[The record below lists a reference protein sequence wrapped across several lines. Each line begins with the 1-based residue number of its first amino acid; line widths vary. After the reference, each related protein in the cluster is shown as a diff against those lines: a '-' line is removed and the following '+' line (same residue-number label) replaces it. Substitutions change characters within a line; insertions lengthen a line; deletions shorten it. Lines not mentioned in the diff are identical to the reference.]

1 MAVDMVPQ
9 AAPEREFRGPGC
21 TDFCRVIAAIVPGVF
36 GRTELLLHDARS
48 HEAFGRAQVVMPGG
62 LTTHDIATGPLLIR
76 PLTADAYV
84 DGEPLKLTPTELK
97 ILAVLARNIGG
108 LVSREAILHEVW
120 GAACWDEYHVLRV
133 NIARIRAK
141 LGAAAP
147 LLETRIQRG
156 YVLRIAAYTGPTP

>member
-1 MAVDMVPQ
+1 MAVDIVSQ
-9 AAPEREFRGPGC
+9 IAPEREFRGPGC

-36 GRTELLLHDARS
+36 GRTELLLHDARA
-48 HEAFGRAQVVMPGG
+48 HEAFGRAQVLMPGG

-84 DGEPLKLTPTELK
+84 AGEPLKLTPIEWK
-97 ILAVLARNIGG
+97 IVAVLARNIGG
-108 LVSREAILHEVW
+108 LVSREAILNEGW
-120 GAACWDEYHVLRV
+120 GGAYWDEYHLLRV
-133 NIARIRAK
+133 NVARIRAK

-147 LLETRIQRG
+147 LLETRFQRG

>member
-1 MAVDMVPQ
+1 MAVDIVSQ
-9 AAPEREFRGPGC
+9 IAPEREFRGPGC

-48 HEAFGRAQVVMPGG
+48 HEAFGRAQVLMPGG

-76 PLTADAYV
+76 PLTVEAYV
-84 DGEPLKLTPTELK
+84 NGEPLKLTPNEWK
-97 ILAVLARNIGG
+97 IVCVLARNIGG
-108 LVSREAILHEVW
+108 LTHREVILREVW
-120 GAACWDEYHVLRV
+120 GEAYWAEYHTLRV

-147 LLETRIQRG
+147 LLETRMCHG
-156 YVLRIAAYTGPTP
+156 YLLRIAPYTGPTP

>member
-1 MAVDMVPQ
+1 MAVDIVSQ
-9 AAPEREFRGPGC
+9 IAPEREFRGPGC

-48 HEAFGRAQVVMPGG
+48 HEAFGRAQVLMPGG

-84 DGEPLKLTPTELK
+84 DGEPLKLTPNEWK
-97 ILAVLARNIGG
+97 IVCVLARNIGG
-108 LVSREAILHEVW
+108 LVSREAILNEVW
-120 GAACWDEYHVLRV
+120 GEAYWAEYHTLRV

-147 LLETRIQRG
+147 LLETRMCHG
-156 YVLRIAAYTGPTP
+156 YLLRIAPYTGPTP